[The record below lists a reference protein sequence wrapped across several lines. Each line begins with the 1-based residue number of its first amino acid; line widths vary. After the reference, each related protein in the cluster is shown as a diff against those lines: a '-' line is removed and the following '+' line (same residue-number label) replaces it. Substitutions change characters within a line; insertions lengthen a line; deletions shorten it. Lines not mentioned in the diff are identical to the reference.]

1 MYFKDQIMNERFYI
15 FQYISPIYEYMVNL
29 EYLETL
35 LGYSAIFG
43 TFKNTQF
50 WLFLAPPAD
59 PVEIR
64 ENPENG
70 PFLRPKKCFWVVFF
84 CFPARNLYW
93 QVRFAK
99 KRTRFGQ
106 SGPLEHRL

>member
-1 MYFKDQIMNERFYI
+1 MVC
-15 FQYISPIYEYMVNL
+15 SPHFRKFLNMV
-29 EYLETL
+29 
-35 LGYSAIFG
+35 G
-43 TFKNTQF
+43 TCSLREEDSMHFS
-50 WLFLAPPAD
+50 FLD
-59 PVEIR
+59 IR
-64 ENPENG
+64 ENPENE

-84 CFPARNLYW
+84 CFPAQNLYW